1 VLLFGIVLKNIDL
14 WMSGEL
20 VVWEIVFTSL
30 SVTGAALII
39 SAAIGIPAG
48 ALMGLTR
55 FPGWRVVVT
64 LVYTGMGLPP
74 VVVGLAI
81 YLLVSHGGPL
91 GSMQWLFTP
100 AAMIM
105 AQVVLAFP
113 MIAGLTM
120 AALDAVDPDL
130 RLQIRSLGATSVQE
144 TIALL
149 GEAREGIVASVV
161 AGFGAIISEV
171 GAAMLVGGNIEGQT
185 RVLSTAIMLE
195 TRRGAFGLAL
205 ALGGVLL
212 SIAFAINLILLRLQ
226 RRPGGRWR

>member
-1 VLLFGIVLKNIDL
+1 VLLFGIVLNQIYL
-14 WMSGEL
+14 SMSVEL
-20 VVWEIVFTSL
+20 AIWDIVLTSL
-30 SVTGAALII
+30 SVTGMALII
-39 SAAIGIPAG
+39 SAVIGIPAG
-48 ALMGLTR
+48 AFMGLTR

-64 LVYTGMGLPP
+64 LIYTGMGFPP

-81 YLLVSHGGPL
+81 YLLVSRGGPL
-91 GSMQWLFTP
+91 GSMDWLFTP
-100 AAMIM
+100 AAMVM

-113 MIAGLTM
+113 LIAGLTM
-120 AALDAVDPDL
+120 AALDTIDPDF
-130 RLQIRSLGATSVQE
+130 RLQVRSLGATSVQE

-149 GEAREGIVASVV
+149 SEAREGIVASVV

-212 SIAFAINLILLRLQ
+212 SMAFAVNLILLRLQ

>member
-1 VLLFGIVLKNIDL
+1 MPFFDHLIYNFPSTTSSGFTL
-14 WMSGEL
+14 WD
-20 VVWEIVFTSL
+20 IVFTTL
-30 SVTGAALII
+30 RITGTALVI
-39 SAAIGIPAG
+39 SAVIGILAG
-48 ALMGLTR
+48 ALMSLTR
-55 FPGWRVVVT
+55 FPGWRLAVT

-81 YLLVSHGGPL
+81 YLIVSRNGYL
-91 GSMQWLFTP
+91 GSLGWLFTP
-100 AAMIM
+100 TAMVM

-113 MIAGLTM
+113 VVAGLTM
-120 AALDAVDPDL
+120 AALDALDPEF
-130 RLQIRSLGATSVQE
+130 RLQIRSLGATSIQE

-149 GEAREGIVASVV
+149 SEARVGIIASVV

-205 ALGGVLL
+205 ALGGILL
-212 SIAFAINLILLRLQ
+212 SMAFAVNFLLMRLQ
-226 RRPGGRWR
+226 RRP